1 MDARGFIERL
11 RAGRDY
17 RGQIAAVRCL
27 EERPAAYAL
36 PSSPIPDR
44 LQALLRNEGIEQL
57 YVHQAE
63 AYDALR
69 GGTDAVIC
77 TPTASGK
84 SLCFHLPVLA
94 ELLEDP
100 ESRALY
106 LFPAKA
112 LAYDQLGNLERM
124 VTAAGLQ
131 DAVRPACYDGDTP
144 THKRPGVRRNAT
156 LLLSNPDMLHVSI
169 LPNHAKWAGFLARL
183 KYVVLDE
190 IHTYRGIFGSHVA
203 GVIRRLQRICR
214 HYGSSPR
221 FICCSATL
229 GNPRELAERLTNRPM
244 LLIDRDGS
252 PQGRKYFLL
261 WNPPWLAET
270 RVARRSGNIEA
281 QELMAQLLEDGAGT
295 ITFAKARVVAEL
307 IYKYVAEALDRRQPG
322 LAKRVRPYRGGYLP
336 NERRAIE
343 AALFSGDLL
352 GVCSTNALELGIDVG
367 SLDAAIIV
375 GFPGTLCS
383 LWQQAGRAGR
393 RQDES
398 LAIFVA
404 YDDPIDQYLMRNP
417 DFVFGRPVEHGIID
431 PANPHIL
438 KSQLGC
444 AAYEL
449 PLEQHDFEQ
458 FGNIATDVAEVIAE
472 AGELRLTADK
482 YYWASSETPSQR
494 TSIRH
499 ISDATYAIVDITD
512 DRNTVLGQ
520 VDSISAP
527 ELVYPEAI
535 YLHAGESYVVRELDQ
550 QAKLARVERIDA
562 DYYTQPLLHSD
573 IRVVEQRL
581 EAEFRGGRKAFGD
594 ATVQWQTVGFRKFKF
609 YTMELIGQSELE
621 LMPLRI
627 DTTAMWLQPPPEVLK
642 AVTDAGHQKH
652 EALAGVRNLLLVS
665 LPPLAM
671 ADRHDIGGIVDSSQ
685 LGRPAIFL
693 YDRYEGGVGYARH
706 GYECTDDLLRMAY
719 DLVAGCDCEDGCPGC
734 VGPANLRPPLHHDPD
749 IYKAY
754 DFPDKRATMKLLAV
768 WLAA

>member
-1 MDARGFIERL
+1 MGK
-11 RAGRDY
+11 
-17 RGQIAAVRCL
+17 
-27 EERPAAYAL
+27 
-36 PSSPIPDR
+36 
-44 LQALLRNEGIEQL
+44 LL
-57 YVHQAE
+57 
-63 AYDALR
+63 
-69 GGTDAVIC
+69 
-77 TPTASGK
+77 
-84 SLCFHLPVLA
+84 
-94 ELLEDP
+94 
-100 ESRALY
+100 
-106 LFPAKA
+106 KA
-112 LAYDQLGNLERM
+112 
-124 VTAAGLQ
+124 
-131 DAVRPACYDGDTP
+131 
-144 THKRPGVRRNAT
+144 
-156 LLLSNPDMLHVSI
+156 
-169 LPNHAKWAGFLARL
+169 
-183 KYVVLDE
+183 
-190 IHTYRGIFGSHVA
+190 
-203 GVIRRLQRICR
+203 
-214 HYGSSPR
+214 
-221 FICCSATL
+221 
-229 GNPRELAERLTNRPM
+229 
-244 LLIDRDGS
+244 
-252 PQGRKYFLL
+252 
-261 WNPPWLAET
+261 
-270 RVARRSGNIEA
+270 
-281 QELMAQLLEDGAGT
+281 GAGT

-307 IYKYVAEALDRRQPG
+307 IYKYVCDALERRQPG
-322 LAKRVRPYRGGYLP
+322 LSKRVRPYRGGYLP
-336 NERRAIE
+336 NERREIE
-343 AALFSGDLL
+343 AALFSGELL

-417 DFVFGRPVEHGIID
+417 DFIFGRPVEHGIID

-449 PLEQHDFEQ
+449 PLEKQDLEQ
-458 FGNIATDVAEVIAE
+458 FGEIAAEVAEVTAE
-472 AGELRLTADK
+472 AGELRFTADK

-512 DRNTVLGQ
+512 GRNTVLGQ

-535 YLHAGESYVVRELDQ
+535 YLHAGEGYVVRELDE

-562 DYYTQPLLHSD
+562 DYYTQPLLHSE
-573 IRVVEQRL
+573 IRLVEKGDRH
-581 EAEFRGGRKAFGD
+581 RGGASGSGDTTRRGASPLFQQAFHGGVKAFGD
-594 ATVQWQTVGFRKFKF
+594 ATVQWQTVGFRKFKV
-609 YTMELIGQSELE
+609 YTMELIGQSELD
-621 LMPLRI
+621 LPPLQI

-642 AVTDAGHQKH
+642 AVTDAGCQKH

-685 LGRPAIFL
+685 LGRPTIFL
-693 YDRYEGGVGYARH
+693 YDRYDGGVGYARH
-706 GYECTDDLLRMAY
+706 GYECADDLLRMAY

-754 DFPDKRATMKLLAV
+754 EFPDKRATMKLLEV
-768 WLAA
+768 WQAT